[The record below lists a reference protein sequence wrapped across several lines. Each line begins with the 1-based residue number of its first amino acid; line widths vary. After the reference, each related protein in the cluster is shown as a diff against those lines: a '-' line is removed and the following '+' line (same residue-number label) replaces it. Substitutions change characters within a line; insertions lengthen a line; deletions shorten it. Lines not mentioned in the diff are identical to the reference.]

1 MKYMK
6 KLFVLLLAV
15 LLINSMI
22 IPCFASVVPATTEAK
37 VGETVT
43 VTFNY
48 DNIAGIRG
56 TLSVSGDDIVDSIAV
71 EVGNGFEGI
80 YSETNRILAYFA
92 AKPADFTFKLIV
104 KLKDTAVAG
113 NECKI
118 DFQYETTV
126 DGKMSSTPNYQY
138 ESATITIVVDF
149 DELNRQIT
157 IAESLHKESYTEESW
172 KVLQDALEKAIE
184 ARKSTSQ
191 TEVDGA
197 AKALRDAIAALVLK
211 PNAIDYVEL
220 NRQIAIAES
229 FTKDDYTIDSWN
241 DVADAL
247 EEAIKA
253 RNSTSQ
259 AEVDAAAKALKD
271 AIASLELKPVVDYT
285 ELNRQITIAQALKQN
300 DYTAESWK
308 TLQDALE
315 EAIKARNSTS
325 QTEVDAATKA
335 LKDAIEALELAPG
348 AVDYVELNRQITI
361 AEGLK
366 ENDYTADSWKVL
378 QDALKKAIEA
388 RNSTS
393 QTEVDA
399 AAKALKDAID
409 ALESAPVVDYTE
421 LNRQITIAEGLKEK
435 DYTKHSWKVLT
446 DALKKA
452 IEARNSTSQ
461 TEVDE
466 AEKALRDAIEAL
478 EFKNADSPVNGDNS
492 VVIPV
497 VIVAIVSAIILVV
510 LLRKKK
516 TEETQD

>member
-6 KLFVLLLAV
+6 KLLVLLLAV

-22 IPCFASVVPATTEAK
+22 IPCFASVVPATTDAK

-56 TLSVSGDDIVDSIAV
+56 TLSVSGDDIIDSIAV

-113 NECKI
+113 DQCKI

-138 ESATITIVVDF
+138 ESATITLVVDF
-149 DELNRQIT
+149 DELNRQIN

-184 ARKSTSQ
+184 ARQSTSQ
-191 TEVDGA
+191 AEVDAA
-197 AKALRDAIAALVLK
+197 AKALKDAIAALVLK

-220 NRQIAIAES
+220 NRQI
-229 FTKDDYTIDSWN
+229 
-241 DVADAL
+241 
-247 EEAIKA
+247 
-253 RNSTSQ
+253 
-259 AEVDAAAKALKD
+259 
-271 AIASLELKPVVDYT
+271 
-285 ELNRQITIAQALKQN
+285 TIAQALKQN
-300 DYTAESWK
+300 DYTVDSWK

-366 ENDYTADSWKVL
+366 EKDYTADSWKVL
-378 QDALKKAIEA
+378 QDALEKAIEA

-393 QTEVDA
+393 QTDVDNA
-399 AAKALKDAID
+399 TKALKDAID
-409 ALESAPVVDYTE
+409 ALKLAPVVDYTE

-435 DYTKHSWKVLT
+435 DYTADSWKTLKN
-446 DALKKA
+446 ALEKA
-452 IEARNSTSQ
+452 IEARKSTSQ
-461 TEVDE
+461 TEVD
-466 AEKALRDAIEAL
+466 AATKALKDAIEAL
-478 EFKNADSPVNGDNS
+478 EIKNVDSPVNGDNS

-497 VIVAIVSAIILVV
+497 VIVAVVSAIVLVV
-510 LLRKKK
+510 LLRKRK
-516 TEETQD
+516 TEETQE